1 MTKPKILL
9 QLDCDEHASV
19 FDAVVAIDAGV
30 DHLLQYAS
38 VAEDNVTELVHGA
51 IFTRSPSDLASTA
64 IFIGGSDLS
73 VGERLLARI
82 TKTMFDPLRVS
93 VVLDSN
99 GSNSTAAAAVCSAAK
114 HIELEQASVVV
125 LGGTGAVGRRVARM
139 LAGLNCRVIIGS
151 RDHARAAQVAAEI
164 QQRIDGDQQQV
175 IEAIDYSPQQLD
187 RAIQACGGIISC
199 GAAGVPLL
207 NARQLDA
214 SSAKVVI
221 DLNAVPPA
229 GIEGVEVTD
238 KATHRDHKIVYGA
251 IGVGG
256 LKMKVHKEAIRRA
269 FDKPGQVFDGADFL
283 KIAQIASES
292 K

>member
-1 MTKPKILL
+1 MKPKILL

-38 VAEDNVTELVHGA
+38 VAEDNVMDLVHGA
-51 IFTRSPSDLASTA
+51 MFTRSPSDLASTA

-73 VGERLLARI
+73 AGERLLARVR
-82 TKTMFDPLRVS
+82 KTMFDPLRVS

-99 GSNSTAAAAVCSAAK
+99 GSNSTAAAAVCSAAR
-114 HIELEQASVVV
+114 HIDFKKDSVVV
-125 LGGTGAVGRRVARM
+125 LGGTGAVGRRVAQM
-139 LAGLNCRVIIGS
+139 LAGRGCRVVIGS
-151 RDHARAAQVAAEI
+151 RDQGRAAQAATEI
-164 QQRIDGDQQQV
+164 GQRVSGDGPGT

-187 RAIQACGGIISC
+187 AAIQQCGGIISC
-199 GAAGVPLL
+199 GAAGVELL
-207 NARQLDA
+207 NARQLAA

-229 GIEGVEVTD
+229 GIAGVEVTD
-238 KATHRDHKIVYGA
+238 KAAERDGRIAYGA

-256 LKMKVHKEAIRRA
+256 LKMKIHKEAIRRA
-269 FDKPGQVFDGADFL
+269 FAKPGQVFDAEEFL
-283 KIAQIASES
+283 AIAEE
-292 K
+292 